1 MAFVAASILP
11 FSSCSDF
18 LDREPITKP
27 EAGNFLT
34 GAIQVENYING
45 LYMTLPSFSK
55 FGLGVRSEEK
65 NSDNIIAEK
74 YDARLHGQNN
84 QFSGASDWQTGY
96 QNLRKVNYFFHNYK
110 VPEAQENEDVLSL
123 KGEAY
128 FLRAYWHF
136 DLLKK
141 FGSIPVMDAFW
152 DENATIAGLQIPAK
166 TRNEVARFILS
177 DLVEAKNLLHSRGK
191 YSGIR
196 INKEAAMVLAMN
208 VALYE
213 GTWEK
218 YHSSDDFASSTN
230 ESNYFLG
237 EVINWGNEL
246 FGCGI
251 DLYKTGQNPGDA
263 FAALFNS
270 KDLSGMG
277 EVLLWRKYSSDE
289 GVFHDVNGN
298 LKAGVVDSEG
308 AAGITQS
315 LVDNYLSNL
324 KIHFRKEA
332 GADEIVDDIERRISE
347 LFAEKLSAGS
357 QVITIAD
364 VEEVIAR
371 MGKPED
377 MEAEGESASADSG
390 STSAGGGYGA
400 GAWNSNTAYGTTR
413 RRLYRNPDDKMLGG
427 VISGMAAY
435 LGWDVTLLRLL
446 LLVILICG
454 VGTLIPVY
462 IVCWLVIPEAR
473 TAAEKLSMRG
483 EAVTVENIGKTVTDG
498 FEKVANGVNDYMR
511 SDKPRT
517 FLQKLGDALVMI
529 VGWFLKICLVIFAII
544 CSPVLFVFGV
554 VFVALLFAAIAVAVG
569 GGAALIS
576 LFPMADV
583 VLPTSPLSAIV
594 MYIAGILLVGIPLV
608 SLVWAIFSQIFKWQ
622 PMNSGLKWT
631 LVILWIVSAACFGIC
646 FAVQGATFPELGI
659 FNF

>member
-1 MAFVAASILP
+1 MKK
-11 FSSCSDF
+11 
-18 LDREPITKP
+18 T
-27 EAGNFLT
+27 LT
-34 GAIQVENYING
+34 VN
-45 LYMTLPSFSK
+45 
-55 FGLGVRSEEK
+55 LGGTVF
-65 NSDNIIAEK
+65 NIDD
-74 YDARLHGQNN
+74 DAYRL
-84 QFSGASDWQTGY
+84 
-96 QNLRKVNYFFHNYK
+96 L
-110 VPEAQENEDVLSL
+110 
-123 KGEAY
+123 
-128 FLRAYWHF
+128 
-136 DLLKK
+136 
-141 FGSIPVMDAFW
+141 
-152 DENATIAGLQIPAK
+152 
-166 TRNEVARFILS
+166 
-177 DLVEAKNLLHSRGK
+177 
-191 YSGIR
+191 
-196 INKEAAMVLAMN
+196 
-208 VALYE
+208 
-213 GTWEK
+213 
-218 YHSSDDFASSTN
+218 
-230 ESNYFLG
+230 
-237 EVINWGNEL
+237 
-246 FGCGI
+246 
-251 DLYKTGQNPGDA
+251 
-263 FAALFNS
+263 
-270 KDLSGMG
+270 
-277 EVLLWRKYSSDE
+277 
-289 GVFHDVNGN
+289 
-298 LKAGVVDSEG
+298 
-308 AAGITQS
+308 
-315 LVDNYLSNL
+315 DNYLSNL
-324 KIHFRKEA
+324 KMHFRKEV

-473 TAAEKLSMRG
+473 TAAEKL
-483 EAVTVENIGKTVTDG
+483 VTDG

-576 LFPMADV
+576 FFPMADV